1 MSLNELADI
10 LDVSRQQVSAWEN
23 GVKTIS
29 QKRLRQLSEYFGVD
43 EKFFLDI
50 SEDDK
55 EFIVSKALY
64 RRQDNEKEVYCSV
77 KQGEMADDFKYRPF
91 SYPDFEESLDE
102 HMIRAKRKKKDTIEG
117 IQEAMGY
124 FGKPNKIIEEISAI
138 NRGCKVYDALTKYL
152 RQMPNEDPGST
163 CNMTGNV
170 IFAFNCKWS
179 QPTRSLNGRGSL
191 LVCPGNSKSVSLRG
205 SLYPVTKYWEKRS
218 FFPRRK
224 EIIALCRQACKL
236 GRYKSGTG

>member
-1 MSLNELADI
+1 MRDFNYHKLAE
-10 LDVSRQQVSAWEN
+10 RTW
-23 GVKTIS
+23 
-29 QKRLRQLSEYFGVD
+29 
-43 EKFFLDI
+43 
-50 SEDDK
+50 
-55 EFIVSKALY
+55 
-64 RRQDNEKEVYCSV
+64 DNEIL
-77 KQGEMADDFKYRPF
+77 
-91 SYPDFEESLDE
+91 SYL
-102 HMIRAKRKKKDTIEG
+102 
-117 IQEAMGY
+117 
-124 FGKPNKIIEEISAI
+124 
-138 NRGCKVYDALTKYL
+138 ALARYL